1 MVTKIKQPG
10 PTQPP
15 LEAPTGGATTVDEL
29 HVNYQAFLEQ
39 SPDAMLLLDAEHGL
53 VLNANG
59 PAEKLFGTPLSSML
73 NRPLTDLC
81 LPSQPG
87 GIESRALL
95 REHMQRAAG
104 GDMRLREMHF
114 RGNLGR
120 LIECEMRIV
129 PLPFPQQDLLHV
141 RIADVTRRNLDD
153 ALRTGQGRLLEMV
166 ARGAPL
172 RETLDSLMLLIESQS
187 KGVYCSVLLLDDDGV
202 TIHPGSG
209 PSLPSEYM
217 AALDGFSIGPGAGSC
232 GTAMFRKEAV
242 IVTDIM
248 NDPLWAPY
256 KGLVEPHGFRACW
269 STPIYL
275 TQDVVLGSFAMYY
288 KDVRSPIAEDMR
300 LIGAAT
306 HLAGIAIERTRRE
319 RELALHRGHLEELV
333 AARTNEL
340 TKSNKEL
347 AKALDE
353 LGLMQGEL
361 VRRDK
366 LAALGALV
374 AGMAHELNTPI
385 GNSLVTA
392 TTMAD
397 HTGRLAESINTGL
410 KRSTLDSYLNE
421 AREAGDILVRNLQR
435 AADLLLSFKEV
446 AVDQASSQRHH
457 FSLSTL
463 LQEVLPALTVA
474 ARPRGISIDCRCE
487 GVLEMN
493 SYPGS
498 LTQVLQNL
506 INNCLI
512 HGFANRT
519 AGTITLHAQSR
530 PGNLIALAIS
540 DDGTGIADNNLDRV
554 FDPFFTTKMGS
565 GGSGLGL
572 HVVHNIVTGIL
583 GGKIELRSALGY
595 GTTFTLLLPAM
606 APQYLAQAVTI

>member
-1 MVTKIKQPG
+1 MP
-10 PTQPP
+10 
-15 LEAPTGGATTVDEL
+15 EARGLQVD
-29 HVNYQAFLEQ
+29 YQALLDN
-39 SPDAMLLLDAEHGL
+39 SPDPMVLLDGEQGL
-53 VLNANG
+53 VLSANV
-59 PAEKLFGTPLSSML
+59 PAQKLLGTNLSSL
-73 NRPLTDLC
+73 LQRPLADFC

-87 GIESRALL
+87 GLNSFAVL
-95 REHMQRAAG
+95 REHQQRAAN
-104 GDMRLREMHF
+104 GDARLSEMSF
-114 RGNLGR
+114 RGNQGR
-120 LIECEMRIV
+120 AIECEMRMV
-129 PLPFPQQDLLHV
+129 PLPPPHQHLLHV
-141 RIADVTRRNLDD
+141 RIADVTRRNLAD
-153 ALRTGQGRLLEMV
+153 ALRAGQGRLLEMI

-172 RETLDSLMLLIESQS
+172 RDTLDSLMLLIESQS

-209 PSLPSEYM
+209 PSLPAEYM
-217 AALDGFSIGPGAGSC
+217 AALDGYPIGPSVGSC
-232 GTAMFRKEAV
+232 GTAMYRKEAV
-242 IVTDIM
+242 VVTDIM
-248 NDPLWAPY
+248 SDPLWAPY
-256 KGLVEPHGFRACW
+256 KGLIEAHGFRACW

-275 TQDVVLGSFAMYY
+275 KQDFVLGSFAMYY
-288 KDVRSPIAEDMR
+288 KEVRSPVAEDMR
-300 LIGAAT
+300 LIGVAT

-333 AARTNEL
+333 AARTDEL
-340 TKSNKEL
+340 TRSNKEL
-347 AKALDE
+347 ARALDE

-397 HTGRLAESINTGL
+397 HTGKLAESVTTGL
-410 KRSTLDSYLNE
+410 KRSALDSYLNE

-446 AVDQASSQRHH
+446 AVDQASSQRRQ
-457 FSLSTL
+457 FSLSAL
-463 LQEVLPALTVA
+463 LDEVLPALTVA
-474 ARPRGISIDCRCE
+474 AKPRGIGIDCRSE
-487 GVLEMN
+487 GVLAMD

-512 HGFANRT
+512 HGFAHRT
-519 AGTITLHAQSR
+519 AGNISIHAHSR
-530 PGNLIALAIS
+530 PGNLIALAVK
-540 DDGTGIADNNLDRV
+540 DDGVGIADTNQERV
-554 FDPFFTTKMGS
+554 YDPFFTTSMGS

-595 GTTFTLLLPAM
+595 GTTFTLLLPAK
-606 APQYLAQAVTI
+606 APQYHTVRTDNIAVAET